1 MKQVAADL
9 KISELNN
16 GDEALTT
23 LAGYVLNNLGF
34 FGVMI
39 HPLLEKTQSFL
50 KRRKLHDPNFR
61 VIFKPSF
68 PGGEI

>member
-23 LAGYVLNNLGF
+23 LAGYVLNNLDF
-34 FGVMI
+34 LTFMI
-39 HPLLEKTQSFL
+39 HPLLENTESFSK
-50 KRRKLHDPNFR
+50 KREFHDPNYR

-68 PGGEI
+68 PEEQK